1 MTLYLKEK
9 ILNSFL
15 NHYISKIKKVT
26 MTVIGEKTNKLF
38 QIWFLGFFVKLSVLH
53 F

>member
-9 ILNSFL
+9 ILNSFF
-15 NHYISKIKKVT
+15 NHISKIKKSDYDCNW
-26 MTVIGEKTNKLF
+26 GKTNKLF
-38 QIWFLGFFVKLSVLH
+38 QIRFLGFFVKLSVLH